1 MKYSATFQWKSVF
14 NIDVLDFFRR
24 EKSDEDSS
32 GLSRTKDANSG
43 IAGMYMV
50 EAEEPKMHR
59 IHRKHKLSTAIGM
72 LALCIIAAG
81 TLWAQGRGYRQAG
94 TGAPATSDRM
104 ATLKQALNKAGATA
118 LDSSQESSL
127 NELITDF
134 RNAHQ
139 PGAPDPAEQTARD
152 AYVHAILA
160 KDAAAATSAA
170 DNLAS
175 LLSTRQRTMMEAET
189 GFQIQALSVL
199 NSDQVA
205 ALQSSIGNNGIL
217 RALQSLS
224 RPGPGFGRGMMGG
237 PGMMGGRGQMRPG
250 NAR

>member
-1 MKYSATFQWKSVF
+1 
-14 NIDVLDFFRR
+14 
-24 EKSDEDSS
+24 
-32 GLSRTKDANSG
+32 
-43 IAGMYMV
+43 
-50 EAEEPKMHR
+50 MHR
-59 IHRKHKLSTAIGM
+59 IHRKHQLSAAIGM

-81 TLWAQGRGYRQAG
+81 ALWAQGRGYRQAG
-94 TGAPATSDRM
+94 TSAPATSDRL
-104 ATLKQALNKAGATA
+104 AILNQLLDKAGATA

-127 NELITDF
+127 NALITNF

-152 AYVHAILA
+152 AYDNAILA
-160 KDAAAATSAA
+160 KDAPAATSAA
-170 DNLAS
+170 DNLAN

-199 NSDQVA
+199 NSDQVV
-205 ALQSSIGNNGIL
+205 ALQSTIGNNGIL
-217 RALQSLS
+217 RALQS
-224 RPGPGFGRGMMGG
+224 RRGPGPGFGRGMMGG